1 MHELRHDICNQYMV
15 MDVMLSE
22 GRYAE
27 LKEYF
32 ESMKSGFS
40 KYAARVSTGNHVIDS
55 VINMEVLKATA
66 NNVAINHRIN
76 VPSELG
82 IEASDLCRILSNLI
96 DNAIEGVLRTDLN
109 EFGVDCIIEARSE
122 YLYICVQNAI
132 NADED
137 TQKLLRL
144 NTVKTDYKNH
154 GYGHKI
160 IKRIVE
166 KYKGHIKYSVEDSFF
181 IAEAILEIKTGD

>member
-1 MHELRHDICNQYMV
+1 M
-15 MDVMLSE
+15 
-22 GRYAE
+22 
-27 LKEYF
+27 
-32 ESMKSGFS
+32 
-40 KYAARVSTGNHVIDS
+40 IDS

-166 KYKGHIKYSVEDSFF
+166 KYKGHIKYSVEDGFF